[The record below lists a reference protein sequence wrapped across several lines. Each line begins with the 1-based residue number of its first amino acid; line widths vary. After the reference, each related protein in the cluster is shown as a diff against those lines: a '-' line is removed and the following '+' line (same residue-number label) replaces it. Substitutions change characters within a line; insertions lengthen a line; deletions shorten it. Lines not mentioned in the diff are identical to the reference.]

1 MTVINYKNIELNLK
15 GGLFIHGEKNYS
27 ACTAVESSNRF
38 KTLKGAI
45 AWLAKR
51 GYKES

>member
-1 MTVINYKNIELNLK
+1 MEIINYKK
-15 GGLFIHGEKNYS
+15 GENEGALFIHSEKSYS

-45 AWLAKR
+45 KWLEKR
-51 GYKES
+51 GYKEA